1 MNVLRALPFALLAII
16 AHRPTSAQTVVLD
29 EGTFRLRVGGQDVG
43 NETFLIRQNGTGENS
58 VVIATGKVV
67 IDTAR
72 SGQVLSAELQM
83 AGPGLRITAYQVN
96 LSGTQKEQIAGRVVG
111 SRFSAKIISAEGE
124 MMREYLASDGA
135 VVADEGVAHHYYFLA
150 QRVGSESAR
159 VPVIIPRRSQQVIS
173 QVSNRG
179 SESITVG
186 GASLPARHLVIAAPG
201 EPERHV
207 WVDARGRVLKLEIP
221 TRNYVAE
228 RVGAPK

>member
-1 MNVLRALPFALLAII
+1 MKVLQALPFALFAII
-16 AHRPTSAQTVVLD
+16 AHIPASAQTVVLD

-43 NETFLIRQNGTGENS
+43 NETFLIRQNGTGENA

-67 IDTAR
+67 LDTAR
-72 SGQVLSAELQM
+72 SGQVLSVELQM
-83 AGPGLRITAYQVN
+83 AGPALRIAAYQVN
-96 LSGTQKEQIAGRVVG
+96 LTGTQKEQIAGRVVG

-150 QRVGSESAR
+150 QRVGAESAR
-159 VPVIIPRRSQQVIS
+159 VPIIVPRRSQQVMA
-173 QVSNRG
+173 QVSSRG
-179 SESITVG
+179 NESVTVG
-186 GASLPARHLVIAAPG
+186 GASLPARRLVIAAPS

-207 WVDARGRVLKLEIP
+207 WVDARGRVLRVEIP

-228 RVGAPK
+228 RVSAPK